1 MRMFWHVQFGVF
13 VRTIQN
19 THTNTHINTYVRT
32 YVLDTFDTL
41 YMKCGMLLNTL
52 YVLCGVC
59 RIYAAHVHVCVRVYV
74 CMQFMIPFRRMC
86 FFPTRRIFLCQQI

>member
-1 MRMFWHVQFGVF
+1 MKCVCFGMYNLVYSCELYK
-13 VRTIQN
+13 
-19 THTNTHINTYVRT
+19 THTHKHTYKHLRT

-59 RIYAAHVHVCVRVYV
+59 RIYAVHVHVCARA
-74 CMQFMIPFRRMC
+74 CMYAIYDP
-86 FFPTRRIFLCQQI
+86 I